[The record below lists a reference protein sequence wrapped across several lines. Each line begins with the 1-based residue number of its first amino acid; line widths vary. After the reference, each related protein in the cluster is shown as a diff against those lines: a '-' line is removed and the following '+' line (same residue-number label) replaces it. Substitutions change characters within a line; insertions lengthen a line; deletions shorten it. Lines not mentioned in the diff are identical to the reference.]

1 MLSMNISICI
11 NTKAKIGST
20 LNDLA
25 MYRYVYYI
33 GANFG
38 TGKVKQKWEGIALIC
53 VIADYISAEVIF
65 DC

>member
-53 VIADYISAEVIF
+53 VKAD
-65 DC
+65 